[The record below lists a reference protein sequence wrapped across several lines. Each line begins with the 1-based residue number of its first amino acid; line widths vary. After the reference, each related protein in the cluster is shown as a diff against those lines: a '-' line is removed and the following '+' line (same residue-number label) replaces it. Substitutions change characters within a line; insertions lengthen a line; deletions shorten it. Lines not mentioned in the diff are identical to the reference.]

1 MGRNGGADLGHTE
14 RRRGGGVERGRSGV
28 GGVAVAVA
36 VTGAGGR
43 QRNGHISLSREIGGN
58 GNGLL
63 VWLWLREKWKIEK
76 GQVRIGGK

>member
-28 GGVAVAVA
+28 GGVAVA